1 LTGLIDRLRKI
12 PGEVLYLFLAMCIT
26 LLGDSSLYVLLP
38 IYAKEIGI
46 PVAAVGVLLSIN
58 RFIRL
63 GTNQFVSKLYSKI
76 GSHRL
81 FLVSVILAGIT
92 TFLYGLPVGFVIFLI
107 SRAVWG
113 GCWSSMRLVCFI
125 KISENSDES
134 SRGIVTGIFNS
145 IVRIGS
151 LVATLL
157 GGVFAELAGYRN
169 TYYIF
174 GLLTLAVCVP
184 LTVLSARQA
193 GSNDVMELDEEL
205 EAQDEDTNIS
215 NRKGKTEVGLKSVY
229 SMSFLGYWISGGL
242 LSTTIGYILMTRFGT
257 NISILGLS
265 IGIAL
270 ITSLL
275 TSLKWVYGISLPVV
289 AGRLSARYGRLTL
302 VTFSSVTLVLSL
314 VSIALVKSFYGLS
327 LAIIAAFAAST
338 VLNSVLDIL
347 AVDHHSITENGN
359 ILGHY
364 MTCGDLGAAFGA
376 VAGYSLAVA
385 LGYSNVYIVSAA
397 ALVLIFTAASGIIPN
412 RLFSKQKMNI

>member
-1 LTGLIDRLRKI
+1 
-12 PGEVLYLFLAMCIT
+12 M
-26 LLGDSSLYVLLP
+26 
-38 IYAKEIGI
+38 
-46 PVAAVGVLLSIN
+46 
-58 RFIRL
+58 
-63 GTNQFVSKLYSKI
+63 
-76 GSHRL
+76 
-81 FLVSVILAGIT
+81 
-92 TFLYGLPVGFVIFLI
+92 
-107 SRAVWG
+107 
-113 GCWSSMRLVCFI
+113 
-125 KISENSDES
+125 
-134 SRGIVTGIFNS
+134 TGIFNS

-229 SMSFLGYWISGGL
+229 MSFLGYWISGGL

-257 NISILGLS
+257 SISILGLS

-275 TSLKWVYGISLPVV
+275 TSLEWVYGISLPVV
-289 AGRLSARYGRLTL
+289 VGRLSARYGRLTL

-327 LAIIAAFAAST
+327 GH
-338 VLNSVLDIL
+338 NSGFCSFHSIKQCFDIL